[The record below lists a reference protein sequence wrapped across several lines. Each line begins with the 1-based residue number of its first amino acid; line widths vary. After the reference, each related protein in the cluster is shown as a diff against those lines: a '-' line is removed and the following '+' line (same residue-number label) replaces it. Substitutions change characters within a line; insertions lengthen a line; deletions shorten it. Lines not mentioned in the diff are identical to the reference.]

1 MAKHCQETTLFLQG
15 RPHLFE
21 FMYSKEQFQE
31 IVYLITIF
39 DGLPL
44 SKDFMYTNNIGLE
57 NPVIGKIKQDDLKSG
72 DFSEN

>member
-1 MAKHCQETTLFLQG
+1 
-15 RPHLFE
+15 
-21 FMYSKEQFQE
+21 MYSKEQFQE